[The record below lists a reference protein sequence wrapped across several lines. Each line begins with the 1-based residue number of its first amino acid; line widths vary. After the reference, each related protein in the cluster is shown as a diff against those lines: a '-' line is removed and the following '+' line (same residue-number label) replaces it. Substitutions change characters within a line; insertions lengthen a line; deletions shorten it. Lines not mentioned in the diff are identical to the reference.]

1 MQKFQQFIKNKLG
14 KAQRGKWGF
23 PNSAGLSLVEFNVI
37 NLFYIYFNFAV
48 TSEAII
54 SVQFSFL
61 LVGVWV
67 WVLKLL
73 ILQLKVFTI
82 KIICY

>member
-1 MQKFQQFIKNKLG
+1 M
-14 KAQRGKWGF
+14 
-23 PNSAGLSLVEFNVI
+23 EFDVI
-37 NLFYIYFNFAV
+37 NLYHVYINFTV

-61 LVGVWV
+61 LVSVWF

-73 ILQLKVFTI
+73 ILLLQLFTI
-82 KIICY
+82 ENHLLLKLLF

>member
-1 MQKFQQFIKNKLG
+1 M
-14 KAQRGKWGF
+14 
-23 PNSAGLSLVEFNVI
+23 EFNGI
-37 NLFYIYFNFAV
+37 KLYYIYINFTV

-61 LVGVWV
+61 LVGVWF

-73 ILQLKVFTI
+73 ILLLQLFTI
-82 KIICY
+82 EKSSAIKITILN